1 MAKRKTFYVAT
12 DVFDRELS
20 PAAIAVYVYLSFC
33 GNKERQCFPSV
44 KTIAHACGIGTTC
57 TRSAIRELTESG
69 LIRREPNYA
78 VTKNGRRRRTANLY
92 SLLRAPWAPSPGGAP
107 LPRDANEAPSP
118 NGGEMN
124 NDGKA
129 IMVLPSIGQYSEAD
143 ELNGLIAGLELDLY
157 EDRRFAQAVE
167 QAIRAMYRAE
177 EIKVNGQIVP
187 QSAVRDVLRRLT
199 IDHVDFVLAQLC
211 DLNPDEPIRRG
222 QAYLIS
228 CIYNAPVDCLVNQKR
243 TFGR

>member
-20 PAAIAVYVYLSFC
+20 PAAIAVYAYLSFC

-44 KTIAHACGIGTTC
+44 KTIANACGIGTTC

-78 VTKNGRRRRTANLY
+78 VTKTGRRRRMTNLY
-92 SLLRAPWAPSPGGAP
+92 TLLKAPWAPSPGEAP
-107 LPRDANEAPSP
+107 LPRDTNDAPSP
-118 NGGEMN
+118 DGGEMN
-124 NDGKA
+124 NDRKA
-129 IMVLPSIGQYSEAD
+129 IKPLPSIGQYNEEN
-143 ELNGLIAGLELDLY
+143 ELERLIAGLELDLY

-199 IDHVDFVLAQLC
+199 IDHIDFVLAQLC
-211 DLNPDEPIRRG
+211 DLNLDEPIRRG

-243 TFGR
+243 AFGR